1 MITFTVGYNARD
13 FFFDRPRIVAA
24 LSKPKRKALSK
35 AGAFVRTAA
44 RSSLRRRKGPSS
56 PGSPPSV
63 HAPSGERAS
72 LKTIL
77 FAYDAQRDSVVVGP
91 VKLNQVNFKTDGGR
105 ISIPALHEFGGELG
119 IREWKFTALD
129 ERTYEMVRDNPT
141 AANFLDVW
149 SRRDLRWRMTSRK
162 RPWSLMTLGVQTR
175 MRKAKYP
182 ARPFMR
188 PALESVSD
196 RFSDLF
202 RDCIRAA

>member
-1 MITFTVGYNARD
+1 MISCQIGFGARNL
-13 FFFDRPRIVAA
+13 FFDRPRIVAA

-44 RSSLRRRKGPSS
+44 RSALRRRKGPSS

-77 FAYDAQRDSVVVGP
+77 FAYDVQNDSVVVGP

-105 ISIPALHEFGGELG
+105 VSVPALHEFGGELG

-129 ERTYEMVRDNPT
+129 ERTYDMVREYPSMMK
-141 AANFLDVW
+141 FVDVW

-162 RPWSLMTLGVQTR
+162 RPWSLMNLGVQTR

>member
-1 MITFTVGYNARD
+1 MISFQITYNARD
-13 FFFDRPRIVAA
+13 LFFDRSAVIKSM
-24 LSKPKRKALSK
+24 SKPRRKILSK

-77 FAYDAQRDSVVVGP
+77 FAYDVQNDSVVVGP

-129 ERTYEMVRDNPT
+129 ERTYDMVREYPSMMK
-141 AANFLDVW
+141 FVDVW

-162 RPWSLMTLGVQTR
+162 RPWSLMNLGVQTR